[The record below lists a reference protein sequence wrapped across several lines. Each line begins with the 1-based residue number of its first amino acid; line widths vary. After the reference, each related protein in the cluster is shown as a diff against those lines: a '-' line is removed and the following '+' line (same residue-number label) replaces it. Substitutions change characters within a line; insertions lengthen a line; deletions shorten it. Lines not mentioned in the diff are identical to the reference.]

1 MGWFWDHLWVGE
13 SIVPHKFS
21 AVKVPQI
28 IKILKAKSGAGL
40 SVPSLLLELLTFT
53 SSFAY
58 SVAKQFPFSSY
69 GESIFLAF
77 QTFLITWMTIGWEVS
92 QVAGLVFAAVFAAFT
107 AITLSPATPISALYT
122 LQTLNVPIV
131 VSAKL
136 LQIYANWYNGSTGQL
151 SAITVVLF
159 ALGSTARIFTSIQE
173 TGDSLIIVTF
183 LLSTLCNYI
192 LLAQVIYYWRSPIKS
207 SGKQKPG

>member
-1 MGWFWDHLWVGE
+1 MDVSSALSLIFPE
-13 SIVPHKFS
+13 SCVEGYINKKDYYNAVCFKLGLS
-21 AVKVPQI
+21 KLLGYGVVLGSSLVKVPQI

-58 SVAKQFPFSSY
+58 SVAKRFPFSSY

-92 QVAGLVFAAVFAAFT
+92 QVAGLVFAAVFTAFT

-131 VSAKL
+131 VSAKVSHPP
-136 LQIYANWYNGSTGQL
+136 YA
-151 SAITVVLF
+151 V
-159 ALGSTARIFTSIQE
+159 
-173 TGDSLIIVTF
+173 
-183 LLSTLCNYI
+183 
-192 LLAQVIYYWRSPIKS
+192 
-207 SGKQKPG
+207 